1 MHYGVNT
8 QAGMYNISFP
18 AFLAQLWKLNS
29 DNQLVNKIRKW
40 KYHTKSWN
48 IPAECEVGIL
58 GNQDSGFVL
67 GLSTTNEHK
76 IILTE
81 KSECSGQTWLR
92 SSTDV
97 NGWFRLTNCKTG
109 RFLAAPKTTL
119 VTNTG
124 DYIHISCYTFV

>member
-1 MHYGVNT
+1 MHYLVNT
-8 QAGMYNISFP
+8 YAGIKFHCLL
-18 AFLAQLWKLNS
+18 FLAQLWKLNS
-29 DNQLVNKIRKW
+29 DNQLINKIRKW

-48 IPAECEVGIL
+48 VPAEGEVGNL

-124 DYIHISCYTFV
+124 DYIYQICTFV

>member
-1 MHYGVNT
+1 M
-8 QAGMYNISFP
+8 
-18 AFLAQLWKLNS
+18 NS
-29 DNQLVNKIRKW
+29 DNQLINKIRKW

-48 IPAECEVGIL
+48 VPAEGEVGIL

-124 DYIHISCYTFV
+124 DYIYISCYTVV